1 MLTLCGCHWQRAL
14 VAYWKAWQ
22 VGFYW
27 RAESFSVESRCVEK
41 DCSGMSNIRL
51 CRLCAAYHIYIIV
64 FERSHRHQKQV
75 PWPLFLHLM
84 SSVLY
89 FKFNFLHLNA
99 VLASQPFDIELG
111 VTEIGREP
119 NVYIYCVLII
129 VKVFLSLRNLEMI
142 LQFFLGSHICA

>member
-1 MLTLCGCHWQRAL
+1 MYFDWIFFLFISTLCGCHWQRAL

-41 DCSGMSNIRL
+41 DCTGTSNIRL
-51 CRLCAAYHIYIIV
+51 QIV
-64 FERSHRHQKQV
+64 CCISHSLYLQRSHRHQKQV

-89 FKFNFLHLNA
+89 FRFNFLHLNA

-111 VTEIGREP
+111 VTELGREP
-119 NVYIYCVLII
+119 NVYI
-129 VKVFLSLRNLEMI
+129 
-142 LQFFLGSHICA
+142 